1 MMDTKR
7 NPTIADIAEFAGVSK
22 STVSLVLRNSG
33 TIRPETARRVLD
45 AARELGYV
53 YNRAAA
59 ALRNVQNNLIG
70 VIVND
75 LTNPFFVEL
84 LIGIEK
90 VLSESGHV
98 ALMGHTAESLV
109 IQDRVLASMREH
121 GAAGLI
127 LSPASGTP
135 PEIVAQAR
143 SWGMP
148 AVLVVREV
156 GDFDY
161 DFVGSNGTSG
171 MYGAT
176 GHLIGRGHRK
186 IAYIGP
192 RDSGMTSRARL
203 GGYRAAMRDA
213 GLAVAEDW
221 IIDVS
226 ITPEGGQK
234 GVAEV
239 LRLADRPTAM
249 VCYNDRVAIA
259 VLNELS
265 RRGLVAGR
273 DIAVIGFDGIGD
285 AAFCHPP
292 LTTMAVDPHRQGEL
306 ASRLLLGRL
315 ERSDVPP
322 TKHVVEPELV
332 VRETT

>member
-1 MMDTKR
+1 MDSKR

-33 TIRPETARRVLD
+33 TIRPATARRVLD

-59 ALRNVQNNLIG
+59 ALRSDQNNLIG
-70 VIVND
+70 VVVND

-84 LIGIEK
+84 LIGIER
-90 VLSESGHV
+90 VLSETGHV
-98 ALMGHTAESLV
+98 ALMGHTAESLDV
-109 IQDRVLASMREH
+109 QDRVLASMREH

-127 LSPASGTP
+127 LSPVLGTP

-148 AVLVVREV
+148 AVFVVREL
-156 GDFDY
+156 GDLDY
-161 DFVGSNGTSG
+161 DFVGSDGTAG

-176 GHLIGRGHRK
+176 GHLVARGHRR
-186 IAYIGP
+186 IAYVGP
-192 RDSGMTSRARL
+192 RSAGITSRTRL
-203 GGYRAAMRDA
+203 DGYLAAMRDA
-213 GLAVAEDW
+213 GLPVHDDW
-221 IIDVS
+221 IVDVP
-226 ITPEGGQK
+226 ITPEGAK
-234 GVAEV
+234 TGVARV
-239 LRLADRPTAM
+239 LRIDDRPTAM

-265 RRGLVAGR
+265 RRGLSVGS
-273 DIAVIGFDGIGD
+273 DIAVVGFDGIGD
-285 AAFCHPP
+285 AAFSHPP

-306 ASRLLLGRL
+306 ASRLLLDRL
-315 ERSDVPP
+315 ERREVPP
-322 TKHVVEPELV
+322 TKHLFVPELV
-332 VRETT
+332 VRETS